1 MLLRFLAAACLA
13 WHAGAQAQDVIRND
27 ERLAATRPEAWAMG
41 YVAASTFMTGF
52 GEVPALAPWQWQ
64 VAGELGH
71 IPRLSESQQ
80 RVGFSGTKQED
91 LNKSPVFGRL
101 RVQMGL
107 PAGFVAEAGYT
118 PPITIRDASSRH
130 ILALAVGRRVWTQG
144 RFTLSLRGFA
154 QRGSAKGDITCPARL
169 AGADAAENPFGCEEP
184 SNDRIDLD
192 YYGADATASWRF
204 EGWRAHL
211 GVGVVRTDLAVQVD
225 ALTSGQRDRS
235 LLTSRA
241 TRRFLA
247 AGASHDLSRCW
258 SVAAE
263 VLHVPLKVQRQ
274 VDAGTERDPFTGVRL
289 QLTFRFE

>member
-1 MLLRFLAAACLA
+1 MLLRLLAATVLA
-13 WHAGAQAQDVIRND
+13 WQACAQAQDVIRND
-27 ERLAATRPEAWAMG
+27 ETLASTRPEAWAMG

-52 GEVPALAPWQWQ
+52 GETPTLVPWQLQ
-64 VAGELGH
+64 VAGDLGH
-71 IPRLSESQQ
+71 IPRLAESQQ
-80 RVGFSGTKQED
+80 RVGFFGTKQED

-101 RVQMGL
+101 RLQVGL

-118 PPITIRDASSRH
+118 PPVEIRDSRSRH
-130 ILALAVGRRVWTQG
+130 ILALAVGRRVWTQD
-144 RFTLSLRGFA
+144 RFTLSMRGFA

-169 AGADAAENPFGCEEP
+169 AGTSAAENPFGCEEP
-184 SNDRIDLD
+184 SDDRIDLD

-225 ALTSGQRDRS
+225 ALTLGQRDRS

-241 TRRFLA
+241 TRRYLA

-258 SVAAE
+258 SVSAE
-263 VLHVPLKVQRQ
+263 VLHVPLKVRRELGS
-274 VDAGTERDPFTGVRL
+274 GTGDDPFTGVRL
-289 QLTFRFE
+289 QLAFRFE